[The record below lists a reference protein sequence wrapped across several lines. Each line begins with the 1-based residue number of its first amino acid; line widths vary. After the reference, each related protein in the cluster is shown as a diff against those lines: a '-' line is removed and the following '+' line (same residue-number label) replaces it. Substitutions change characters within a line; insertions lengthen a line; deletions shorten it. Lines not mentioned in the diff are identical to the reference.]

1 MTIPLQFAS
10 LYNGLTKTI
19 LQGTMKGGR
28 QGRQKR
34 WEDNIR
40 ECTGLEFAAQEGSE
54 EQKRMEE
61 ASCETICGAL
71 TTLVVKG

>member
-40 ECTGLEFAAQEGSE
+40 ECTGLEFAKP
-54 EQKRMEE
+54 KR
-61 ASCETICGAL
+61 AVKNRKKWRN
-71 TTLVVKG
+71 LVVKPSVVP